1 MFELHFCYS
10 SRTSVVR
17 SHEEGADGTMRRGQ
31 MASGGRA
38 KTTSAKVA
46 KKASAVLRD
55 GRSSNRNK
63 SVATSALAQA
73 KGKRK

>member
-1 MFELHFCYS
+1 
-10 SRTSVVR
+10 
-17 SHEEGADGTMRRGQ
+17 
-31 MASGGRA
+31 MASGGR
-38 KTTSAKVA
+38 SQDERKVA